1 MSDTPIT
8 TLEGLPVKRQTHAL
22 CLRLVSEAGAQ
33 LKWVA
38 HQTKDICLAAIANDP
53 SALQYIDPH
62 IIDRDLMKAA
72 ILLTSELGTDTDYI
86 IDVKRKRGEN
96 WTFYICEE
104 GQPQITEARRNAG
117 QTFSGKEL
125 NELYIP
131 LIMADS
137 SGSVM
142 EDLLRAGIVTETLT
156 DVMMQKY
163 PSLFL
168 RLLTG
173 CGIDDFAPYEM
184 SFSPR
189 SIPQATMAKLL
200 TQDLCDAAFEESI
213 NKDIGVVLRVMPARF
228 KTEKMCRQALKLNAE
243 LYEFFPPSMMTDEL
257 WKIVLKKKPDV
268 ITEIRQPSI
277 ELRLYALRCDPQL
290 IASITQTD
298 ELCLAAVKADPKV
311 FQLCR
316 KQSDEVVLTAMRR
329 DKRNIKWLSPG
340 TINRIAKIDITFKP
354 ETNS

>member
-1 MSDTPIT
+1 MSDTPIM
-8 TLEGLPVKRQTHAL
+8 TLEGLPVERQTHAL
-22 CLRLVSEAGAQ
+22 CLRLASEDGGQ

-53 SALQYIDPH
+53 SALQYIDPQV
-62 IIDRDLMKAA
+62 IDRDLMKAA

-104 GQPQITEARRNAG
+104 GQPQITEARRKAG
-117 QTFSGKEL
+117 QTFSEKEL
-125 NELYIP
+125 DEIYVP
-131 LIMADS
+131 LVMADS

-142 EDLLRAGIVTETLT
+142 EDLLRAGIVTETLA

-173 CGIDDFAPYEM
+173 YGVDDLSPYEM

-189 SIPQATMAKLL
+189 SIPQATRAKLL
-200 TQDLCDAAFEESI
+200 TQELCDAAFEESVD
-213 NKDIGVVLRVMPARF
+213 KDISVILRVMPARF
-228 KTEKMCRQALKLNAE
+228 KTEKMCRQALRLNAE
-243 LYEFFPPSMMTDEL
+243 LYVFFPPSMMTDEL
-257 WKIVLKKKPDV
+257 WKIVLKKKPDA

-277 ELRLYALRCDPQL
+277 ELRLYALHYDPEL
-290 IASITQTD
+290 IASITLVCRIEHHTD
-298 ELCLAAVKADPKV
+298 
-311 FQLCR
+311 R
-316 KQSDEVVLTAMRR
+316 
-329 DKRNIKWLSPG
+329 
-340 TINRIAKIDITFKP
+340 
-354 ETNS
+354 

>member
-1 MSDTPIT
+1 
-8 TLEGLPVKRQTHAL
+8 
-22 CLRLVSEAGAQ
+22 
-33 LKWVA
+33 
-38 HQTKDICLAAIANDP
+38 
-53 SALQYIDPH
+53 
-62 IIDRDLMKAA
+62 MKAA

-104 GQPQITEARRNAG
+104 GQPQITEARRKAG

-125 NELYIP
+125 DELYIP

-173 CGIDDFAPYEM
+173 YRRQDDLSPYEM

-189 SIPQATMAKLL
+189 SIPQATRAKLL
-200 TQDLCDAAFEESI
+200 TRSSATRLSKNPSTRHQCHPARRRRDSKQKRCAVRRLDSTQSSI
-213 NKDIGVVLRVMPARF
+213 N
-228 KTEKMCRQALKLNAE
+228 
-243 LYEFFPPSMMTDEL
+243 S
-257 WKIVLKKKPDV
+257 
-268 ITEIRQPSI
+268 S
-277 ELRLYALRCDPQL
+277 
-290 IASITQTD
+290 
-298 ELCLAAVKADPKV
+298 
-311 FQLCR
+311 
-316 KQSDEVVLTAMRR
+316 RR
-329 DKRNIKWLSPG
+329 P
-340 TINRIAKIDITFKP
+340 
-354 ETNS
+354 